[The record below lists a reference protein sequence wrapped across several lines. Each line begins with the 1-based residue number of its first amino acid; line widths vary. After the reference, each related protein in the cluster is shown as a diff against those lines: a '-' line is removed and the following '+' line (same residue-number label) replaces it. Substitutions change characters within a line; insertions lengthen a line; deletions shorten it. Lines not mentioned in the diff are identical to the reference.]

1 MATPIIHSVGATSG
15 AGTPGEGRND
25 LVPGEQVDL
34 SDSEP
39 TNAGAVYFWEF
50 EDVPIGTAPSLVGAA
65 TATPH
70 FVVDP
75 DVTKTGTYRV
85 KCTVNGLDS
94 STEILAAP
102 LPATGGRIPSFQE
115 TLHDD
120 SAGNAKGWHKGLT
133 EFMRGASSRLKD
145 PGPGKAGNELVQSV
159 WGGGRETHNSDTA
172 LIVGAFALNPNDFA
186 LENTTVAFEFEVIA
200 ANGSSPLT
208 THVKIRN
215 LTDAEDVTSSVID
228 IIDSTTPTKY
238 SAALAVGPGVGKIK
252 TSGEKIYEVRIYL
265 DAAPG
270 DPDLETIELY
280 KAEVRAIFT
289 VVELP

>member
-39 TNAGAVYFWEF
+39 TNSGAVYFWEF
-50 EDVPIGTAPSLVGAA
+50 EDVPLGTAPALVGAA

-75 DVTKTGTYRV
+75 DSAKSGSYRV

-94 STEILAAP
+94 STEILAVP
-102 LPATGGRIPSFQE
+102 LSQAGGRIPSFQE

-120 SAGNAKGWHKGLT
+120 SAGNTKGWHKALT
-133 EFMRGASSRLKD
+133 EFMRGTNTALRN
-145 PGPGKAGNELVQSV
+145 PGPGASGNELVQSV
-159 WGGGRETHNSDTA
+159 WGGGRETHNSDTP
-172 LIVGAFALNPNDFA
+172 LIVGAFALDPGDFA
-186 LENTTVAFEFEVIA
+186 LANTTVVFEFVVVA
-200 ANGSSPLT
+200 ANGTSPLT
-208 THVKIRN
+208 THVKLRN
-215 LTDAEDVTSSVID
+215 LTDGEDVTSSVLNIVN
-228 IIDSTTPTKY
+228 STTPTKY
-238 SAALAVGPGVGKIK
+238 TAALAVGPGVGLIK
-252 TSGEKIYEVRIYL
+252 TSGEKIYECRIYL

-270 DPDLETIELY
+270 DPELETIELY
-280 KAEVRAIFT
+280 KAEVRAVFT
-289 VVELP
+289 VTALP